1 MSRGRPPKPTQ
12 LHAVMGTL
20 RPGRH
25 AGREYEVEPEGPLV
39 RPAFLKGRAVRIWRE
54 YGARCFWLTA
64 ADSHVFAAWCAIA
77 AELEQGVAK
86 VSAARIAQWRGLG
99 GDLGIGPSARARIG
113 TTQRPKRP
121 RTPAD
126 QFFD

>member
-12 LHAVMGTL
+12 LLVVKNTL
-20 RPGRH
+20 RSGRH
-25 AGREYEVEPEGPLV
+25 AGRQDEVQPEGELV
-39 RPAFLKGRAVRIWRE
+39 KPAFLRGRAGRIWKE
-54 YGARCFWLTA
+54 YGSRCFWLTA
-64 ADSHVFAAWCAIA
+64 ADSHIFAAWCAIS
-77 AELEQGVAK
+77 AELERGVGK
-86 VSAARIAQWRGLG
+86 VPAARIAQWRGLG

-126 QFFD
+126 KFFD